1 VRAQRHG
8 FWPALRRPSRKI
20 HSEPCFVGW
29 GGCFFLGG
37 VPREQKES
45 PPTVLYRRHDFFI
58 ILVAKKDTLP
68 ANWHPIFW
76 HMTDNPH
83 SMALRVGWRLGGAM
97 QRIEAGGRNK
107 SGVERHPLFILIAS
121 SRIAHW
127 NSWFSGG
134 LPAVTV
140 HPLGRC
146 GPWPEQQQPPA
157 RRSRKP
163 IRDTG

>member
-1 VRAQRHG
+1 MDFGQRCG
-8 FWPALRRPSRKI
+8 ARRGRSIPSRVSLAGVVASFWVACQENKK
-20 HSEPCFVGW
+20 SRRRSCFIGDMT
-29 GGCFFLGG
+29 FFL
-37 VPREQKES
+37 
-45 PPTVLYRRHDFFI
+45 I
-58 ILVAKKDTLP
+58 ILVAKQDTLP
-68 ANWHPIFW
+68 ANWHPTFW
-76 HMTDNPH
+76 HMTDKPH

-163 IRDTG
+163 IRDNG